1 MICRYYFLFYTV
13 FPTASI
19 STQKIVFGKNRKI
32 IVRWA
37 TKTYFFCLSS
47 LNNGKDTD
55 QFWNSTDTLK
65 SLKVDIWWLEPLILL
80 IISLMK
86 CVIIF
91 TLIENFSLNSYL
103 ANLLKIIT
111 KIVIFLYLIVYT
123 SLQMSKYDTKLYNEK
138 NWAKNYINVAQPYTA
153 ERQKK

>member
-1 MICRYYFLFYTV
+1 MICRYYSLFYTV

-19 STQKIVFGKNRKI
+19 STQKIVFGKNRKM

-37 TKTYFFCLSS
+37 TKTFFCLSS

-55 QFWNSTDTLK
+55 QFWNSTDTFH
-65 SLKVDIWWLEPLILL
+65 SLKIDIWWLEPLILL

-86 CVIIF
+86 CVIII

-123 SLQMSKYDTKLYNEK
+123 SLQMSKYDTKLYNKK
-138 NWAKNYINVAQPYTA
+138 NWAKNYINVAQPYTT